1 VSISLPTY
9 SRLEIPLLGR
19 RERIWAIIA
28 TGLRRE
34 FRRPAAIV
42 VIAIGVAFTT
52 ITSIVLVLFASFL
65 LPGQPLNLS
74 FFALPAS
81 NGFVLF
87 FVSLMA
93 AIIGSGLIADDLHS
107 MAFTLYLS
115 RPITHADY
123 LLAKA
128 AILAPLVS
136 MITVLPLVLTPLV
149 AALLGFVS
157 WTIALQAIG
166 LSILVG
172 TLLTV
177 FCTSVA
183 VLLSSLTRRRSI
195 AAAGVFAVNFGLSIP
210 AAILAGPLG
219 NPVFYASPWD
229 DYLAVTHAAFGASD
243 NPIDWAWSLVILL
256 AATILAALVTYI
268 RMKAVE
274 VVTGCVASSMSSVAR

>member
-1 VSISLPTY
+1 M
-9 SRLEIPLLGR
+9 PLLPR
-19 RERIWAIIA
+19 SQRVRAIII

-42 VIAIGVAFTT
+42 VTGMGATLVT
-52 ITSIVLVLFASFL
+52 ISSIVTVLFSRFFL
-65 LPGQPLNLS
+65 PPGAKLDLS
-74 FFALPAS
+74 YFAVPAS
-81 NGFVLF
+81 NGAILF
-87 FVSLMA
+87 FVTLMA

-107 MAFTLYLS
+107 MALTLYLS

-149 AALLGFVS
+149 AALLGLFS

-172 TLLTV
+172 ALLTV

-183 VLLSSLTRRRSI
+183 LFLSSLTRRRSI

-210 AAILAGPLG
+210 AGKFGRAPREPPL
-219 NPVFYASPWD
+219 FASPFD
-229 DYLAVTHAAFGASD
+229 NYVSVPRPAV
-243 NPIDWAWSLVILL
+243 
-256 AATILAALVTYI
+256 
-268 RMKAVE
+268 
-274 VVTGCVASSMSSVAR
+274 

>member
-1 VSISLPTY
+1 M
-9 SRLEIPLLGR
+9 PLLPR
-19 RERIWAIIA
+19 AQRVRAIIT

-42 VIAIGVAFTT
+42 VTGMGAALVT
-52 ITSIVLVLFASFL
+52 ISSIVTVLFS
-65 LPGQPLNLS
+65 S
-74 FFALPAS
+74 FFLPPGAKLDLSYFAVPAS
-81 NGFVLF
+81 NGAILF
-87 FVSLMA
+87 FVTLMA

-115 RPITHADY
+115 RPITQADY

-136 MITVLPLVLTPLV
+136 MITILPLVLTPVV
-149 AALLGFVS
+149 AALLGLFS
-157 WTIALQAIG
+157 WSIALQAIG

-172 TLLTV
+172 ALLTV

-183 VLLSSLTRRRSI
+183 LFLSSLTRRRSI

-210 AAILAGPLG
+210 AGILARTPRDPG
-219 NPVFYASPWD
+219 FYASPWD
-229 DYLAVTHAAFGASD
+229 KYVAVPGPAVGGTD
-243 NPIDWAWSLVILL
+243 NPIDWGWARVLL
-256 AATILAALVTYI
+256 PPAADLAALVTYI

-274 VVTGCVASSMSSVAR
+274 VVTG

>member
-1 VSISLPTY
+1 MSITLPTY
-9 SRLEIPLLGR
+9 KRREMPLLPR
-19 RERIWAIIA
+19 AQRVRAIIT

-42 VIAIGVAFTT
+42 VIGIGAALVT
-52 ITSIVLVLFASFL
+52 ISSIVTVLFS
-65 LPGQPLNLS
+65 S
-74 FFALPAS
+74 FFLPPGAKLDLSYFAVPAS
-81 NGFVLF
+81 NGAILF
-87 FVSLMA
+87 FVTLMA

-115 RPITHADY
+115 RPITQADY

-136 MITVLPLVLTPLV
+136 MITILPLVLTPVV
-149 AALLGFVS
+149 AALLGLFS
-157 WTIALQAIG
+157 WSIALQAIG

-172 TLLTV
+172 ALLTV

-183 VLLSSLTRRRSI
+183 LLLSSLTRRRSI
-195 AAAGVFAVNFGLSIP
+195 AAAGVFAVNFGLTIP
-210 AAILAGPLG
+210 AAALAATLG
-219 NPVFYASPWD
+219 DPVFYASPWD
-229 DYLAVTHAAFGASD
+229 NYLAVTRAAFGAPG

-256 AATILAALVTYI
+256 ATTILAAIVTYV

-274 VVTGCVASSMSSVAR
+274 VVTG

>member
-1 VSISLPTY
+1 MSISLPTY
-9 SRLEIPLLGR
+9 SRLELPLLGR
-19 RERIWAIIA
+19 WERVRAIIA

-42 VIAIGVAFTT
+42 VTVLGAAFTT
-52 ITSIVLVLFASFL
+52 ITSIVLLIFAQIL
-65 LPGQPLNLS
+65 IPGQAADLT

-93 AIIGSGLIADDLHS
+93 AVIGAGLIADDMQS

-157 WTIALQAIG
+157 WTIGLQAIG

-183 VLLSSLTRRRSI
+183 LLLSSLTRRRSI

-210 AAILAGPLG
+210 A
-219 NPVFYASPWD
+219 
-229 DYLAVTHAAFGASD
+229 
-243 NPIDWAWSLVILL
+243 
-256 AATILAALVTYI
+256 
-268 RMKAVE
+268 
-274 VVTGCVASSMSSVAR
+274 

>member
-1 VSISLPTY
+1 M
-9 SRLEIPLLGR
+9 PLLPR
-19 RERIWAIIA
+19 AQRVRAIIT

-42 VIAIGVAFTT
+42 VTGMGAALVT
-52 ITSIVLVLFASFL
+52 ISSIVTVLFSRFFL
-65 LPGQPLNLS
+65 PPGAKLDLS
-74 FFALPAS
+74 YFAVPAS
-81 NGFVLF
+81 NGAILF
-87 FVSLMA
+87 FVTLMA

-107 MAFTLYLS
+107 MALTLYLS

-149 AALLGFVS
+149 AALLGLFS

-172 TLLTV
+172 ALLTV

-183 VLLSSLTRRRSI
+183 LFLSSLTRRRSI
-195 AAAGVFAVNFGLSIP
+195 AAAGLLAVNFRLSLP
-210 AAILAGPLG
+210 AGSFVRALRNPAPSSRALEQYVVGEPAGVGGPG
-219 NPVFYASPWD
+219 NP
-229 DYLAVTHAAFGASD
+229 
-243 NPIDWAWSLVILL
+243 I
-256 AATILAALVTYI
+256 
-268 RMKAVE
+268 
-274 VVTGCVASSMSSVAR
+274 

>member
-1 VSISLPTY
+1 MSITLPTY
-9 SRLEIPLLGR
+9 KRREMPLLPR
-19 RERIWAIIA
+19 AQRVRAIIA

-42 VIAIGVAFTT
+42 VTGMGAALVT
-52 ITSIVLVLFASFL
+52 ISSIVTVLFGRILF
-65 LPGQPLNLS
+65 PGSTPDLS
-74 FFALPAS
+74 FFAMPAS
-81 NGFVLF
+81 NGAILF
-87 FVSLMA
+87 FVTLMA

-157 WTIALQAIG
+157 WTIGLQAIG
-166 LSILVG
+166 LSVLVG
-172 TLLTV
+172 ALLTV
-177 FCTSVA
+177 FYTSVA
-183 VLLSSLTRRRSI
+183 LFLSSLTRRRSI
-195 AAAGVFAVNFGLSIP
+195 AAAGVFAVNFGLTIP
-210 AAILAGPLG
+210 AGVLAGTLG
-219 NPVFYASPWD
+219 NPVYYASPWD
-229 DYLAVTHAAFGASD
+229 NYLAVARAAFGAPG
-243 NPIDWAWSLVILL
+243 NVIDWAWSLVILV
-256 AATILAALVTYI
+256 AATIVAGLVTYV

-274 VVTGCVASSMSSVAR
+274 VVTG